1 MNPRWVLVIA
11 LCMQQDRLCNK
22 YQQVLSE
29 AITAMTRHRAVIER
43 AIRLQQEGN
52 LTEEQRQEYRAKLA
66 ATFNEGQ
73 SAVDARRNHLIEHG
87 VPLEAAPARAPLTS

>member
-1 MNPRWVLVIA
+1 
-11 LCMQQDRLCNK
+11 
-22 YQQVLSE
+22 
-29 AITAMTRHRAVIER
+29 MTRHRAVIER

-73 SAVDARRNHLIEHG
+73 SAVDAYRNHLIEHG
-87 VPLEAAPARAPLTS
+87 VPLEAAPARAPLTLDQ